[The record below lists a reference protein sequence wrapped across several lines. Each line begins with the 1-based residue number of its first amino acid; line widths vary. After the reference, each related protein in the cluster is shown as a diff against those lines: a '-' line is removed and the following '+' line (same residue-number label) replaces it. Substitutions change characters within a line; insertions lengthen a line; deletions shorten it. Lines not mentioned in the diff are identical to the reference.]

1 MMTLKDWVE
10 LVGFLIAM
18 FVSIVGVYFSIKNRK
33 QAVQSVQAKTNLD
46 EAQQAS
52 IVKQLADST
61 EEMYLK
67 RIASFKDDIRLQREQ
82 LDDARREA
90 KEAKEENEL
99 LEDFFFNHHQPWDR
113 KLLAEA
119 RTHGWTVDDPP
130 SWLLFLERK
139 RKLDENG

>member
-1 MMTLKDWVE
+1 MSPKEWVE
-10 LVGFLIAM
+10 ICGFA
-18 FVSIVGVYFSIKNRK
+18 VTSIISVTGLSLTIRNRK
-33 QAVQSVQAKTNLD
+33 QQVKSVEAKTNLD

-82 LDDARREA
+82 LEDARGEA
-90 KEAKEENEL
+90 AAAKNENEL

-119 RTHGWTVDDPP
+119 RNHGWNVEDPP
-130 SWLLFLERK
+130 SWLLFMESK
-139 RKLDENG
+139 RQGGQQ